1 MLYALLML
9 LVLAALRAAWQ
20 GSGVTVPLVLLA
32 AVATTWAFVSD
43 ITTVLSISL

>member
-9 LVLAALRAAWQ
+9 IVLAATHAAWN
-20 GSGVTVPLVLLA
+20 GASSLVPLVFLA
-32 AVATTWAFVSD
+32 AVATAWAFVSD